1 MAAIKVCD
9 PVSVPLS
16 ILQELQQLRALL
28 EQIRLDNQR
37 LQQDN
42 QRLQRDNERLQRELD
57 QARTQCDQA
66 QRRAKRQTAPFSKG
80 PPKDQPKKP
89 GRKAGAQHGPH
100 GHRLPPSPDRIDETH
115 DAPLPEVCSRCGGPI
130 DETHIDQQFQTDMP
144 RRPVVRRFDV
154 HCGRCRRC
162 GQSCRGRH
170 PLQTS
175 DATGACASQVGPDA
189 QAAVVL
195 LNKEA
200 GLSYGKV
207 ARLLSVFFGITLTR
221 GACTQIVLRAGQR
234 LQPAYQEIRQHL
246 AESKRVT
253 PDETGWRVGGQPA
266 WLHAWVGDDV
276 TGYVIDPKRD
286 AGGLEAVLGLD
297 WEGVLIHDGF
307 ASYDRF
313 MAACHQQCLAHPLR
327 RAHNLEGTQV
337 GMAKQ
342 LPRQVIDLLCGALQ
356 VRDLYRNGDLTEVEL
371 AGAHAWYVDALHALT
386 ERPRTNAANERLARH
401 LWVHAEQWFQFLI
414 DPSIPATNYLGE
426 QAIRPA
432 VVNRKVWGGNRTEA
446 GAAAQGVILSVL
458 RTCLQQVVSA
468 FNYIRDT
475 LCRGF
480 TSLCTPIPSLAQR

>member
-1 MAAIKVCD
+1 
-9 PVSVPLS
+9 
-16 ILQELQQLRALL
+16 
-28 EQIRLDNQR
+28 
-37 LQQDN
+37 
-42 QRLQRDNERLQRELD
+42 
-57 QARTQCDQA
+57 
-66 QRRAKRQTAPFSKG
+66 
-80 PPKDQPKKP
+80 
-89 GRKAGAQHGPH
+89 
-100 GHRLPPSPDRIDETH
+100 
-115 DAPLPEVCSRCGGPI
+115 
-130 DETHIDQQFQTDMP
+130 
-144 RRPVVRRFDV
+144 
-154 HCGRCRRC
+154 
-162 GQSCRGRH
+162 
-170 PLQTS
+170 LQTS

-276 TGYVIDPKRD
+276 TGYVIDPKR
-286 AGGLEAVLGLD
+286 D